1 MLATNAS
8 VEAVSLGY
16 AWFADREPT
25 SCALGSPTGT
35 KAANGWYGASYGGQ
49 GDTYGGGS
57 GVRGSGGVEPY
68 GFANAPIHPGSHKY
82 NEAQKNKDLEAGKA
96 RAKIVLADL
105 ESRKANFDKL
115 IAAQAAKR
123 PAIVEALEAI
133 SKTDAEAGAP
143 RTDYLASYNR
153 LRASKSH
160 PKTVGCVANLED
172 MACGRCHMSVTA
184 QLKNETRKGKMVFCP
199 SCGAILYSEE

>member
-1 MLATNAS
+1 MMDKAIADLEEKQLEAMMLIDQLRTN
-8 VEAVSLGY
+8 
-16 AWFADREPT
+16 
-25 SCALGSPTGT
+25 
-35 KAANGWYGASYGGQ
+35 K
-49 GDTYGGGS
+49 
-57 GVRGSGGVEPY
+57 
-68 GFANAPIHPGSHKY
+68 
-82 NEAQKNKDLEAGKA
+82 AQKDKDLEAGKA

-133 SKTDAEAGAP
+133 SKADAEAGAP
-143 RTDYLASYNR
+143 RTDYLPSYNR

-199 SCGAILYSEE
+199 SCGAILYSEDE